1 MGFTSTLYQAEK
13 LLLVEMSQFAFSGP
27 ERRVWI
33 EGLAPVLV
41 SITAEVVTT
50 MGQGCW
56 WRVCLVGYRCGVE
69 VGTLR
74 SGGGFT
80 LGSDGVRILGRD
92 EDILSIFGG
101 RCGGRVGGY
110 STS

>member
-1 MGFTSTLYQAEK
+1 M
-13 LLLVEMSQFAFSGP
+13 
-27 ERRVWI
+27 WI
-33 EGLAPVLV
+33 EDLSPVLM
-41 SITAEVVTT
+41 SITAAAVVR
-50 MGQGCW
+50 MGQGCCW
-56 WRVCLVGYRCGVE
+56 QVCLVGYRCGVE

-101 RCGGRVGGY
+101 RCGGGVCGVWTARHRIRA
-110 STS
+110 TSK